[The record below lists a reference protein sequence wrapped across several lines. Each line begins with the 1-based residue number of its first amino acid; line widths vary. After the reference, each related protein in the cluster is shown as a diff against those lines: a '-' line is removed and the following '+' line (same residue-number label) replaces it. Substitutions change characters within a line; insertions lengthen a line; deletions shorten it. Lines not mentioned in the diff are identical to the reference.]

1 MTETLRMIDH
11 IDSKTRC
18 IVFGFIR
25 SIQILLAKDINVP
38 SEIVCMCLLYYY
50 NPEYFTTF
58 GSHITLLE
66 NGTVAKYN
74 ITGSTVE
81 GNTVY
86 GNVEI
91 NQNDYIKC
99 VWTFKIV
106 KLLKYPTIAVGI
118 TSAKTNVNDI
128 FHTDYWDRETAMEW
142 NDTLDPEEENSNV
155 EQYANAYA
163 YSMYGD
169 THTGMITHALVDDER
184 AYEYSDDYYGCVW
197 KECDELKMELN
208 VQNRTL
214 KYYVNAKDQGI
225 AVQNVKFRENT
236 TFVMAISVNTPAE
249 IKLINFKAIYTKS

>member
-50 NPEYFTTF
+50 NPEYFTKH
-58 GSHITLLE
+58 GSGITLPE
-66 NGTVAKYN
+66 NRTVVYN
-74 ITGSTVE
+74 TVGDLIE

-86 GNVEI
+86 GNIEI

-99 VWTFKIV
+99 TWTFKII
-106 KLLKYPTIAVGI
+106 KLLRHPMIAVGI
-118 TSAKTNVNDI
+118 TSAKTDVNEI
-128 FHTDYWDRETAMEW
+128 FHTNDWDLEIAVLLREI
-142 NDTLDPEEENSNV
+142 EEEHSYVRAV

-163 YSMYGD
+163 YSVYND
-169 THTGMITHALVDDER
+169 TSMATMKSLYDER
-184 AYEYSDDYYGCVW
+184 DPRYSEVYYGCVW
-197 KECDELKMELN
+197 RECDELKMELN

-214 KYYVNAKDQGI
+214 KYYVNSKDQGI
-225 AVQNVKFRENT
+225 VEHNVEFRENT
-236 TFVMAISVNTPAE
+236 TYVMAISVNTPAE
-249 IKLINFKAIYTKS
+249 IKLINFKAMYTKT